1 MTVALIRIFAFKT
14 VSMNYRL
21 KKESEIIE
29 VFSFD
34 NVTRIIIQNDNNQTF
49 IDLNRNQLDEIIYQL
64 TISLNEL

>member
-1 MTVALIRIFAFKT
+1 
-14 VSMNYRL
+14 MNYRL

-29 VFSFD
+29 VFNFD

-49 IDLNRNQLDEIIYQL
+49 IDLNRNQLNEIIYQL